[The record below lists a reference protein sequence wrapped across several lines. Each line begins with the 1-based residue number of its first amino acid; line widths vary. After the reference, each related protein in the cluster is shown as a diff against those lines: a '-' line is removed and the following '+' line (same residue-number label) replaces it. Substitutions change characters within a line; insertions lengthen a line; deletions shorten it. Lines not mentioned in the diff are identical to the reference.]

1 MPTKE
6 IEEKARRQEK
16 SLRLTKETLKSLRT
30 VCLSVV
36 EIGTLVSQMWLLL
49 LRLMLE
55 AVERLAQGNVK
66 QCGQRK
72 LLYALDVVVVV

>member
-16 SLRLTKETLKSLRT
+16 SSRLTKETLKSLRT

-36 EIGTLVSQMWLLL
+36 EIEDVGLQMWLLL
-49 LRLMLE
+49 RLRIGV
-55 AVERLAQGNVK
+55 VERLAQGNVK

-72 LLYALDVVVVV
+72 LLYALKIVVVV

>member
-36 EIGTLVSQMWLLL
+36 EIETLVLQICWLL

-55 AVERLAQGNVK
+55 AVEGLAQGNV
-66 QCGQRK
+66 
-72 LLYALDVVVVV
+72 